1 MNIKE
6 AIEIIECFF
15 RESDNKCAN
24 RECDL
29 ANPMCQYEREAA
41 FEIALSAL
49 REKAERENPKPLTLE
64 ELKERVGKPVYRRW
78 RNGNGTWEVLERI
91 EEKTE
96 TGNPV
101 ILVFFQHD
109 DWFPERF
116 DCVELFDHEPKEAR

>member
-1 MNIKE
+1 MNIE
-6 AIEIIECFF
+6 QAIKAVEKGYVAVGDALYIPDGNTALKHII
-15 RESDNKCAN
+15 
-24 RECDL
+24 L
-29 ANPMCQYEREAA
+29 T
-41 FEIALSAL
+41 ALC
-49 REKAERENPKPLTLE
+49 EKQERENPKPLTLE
-64 ELKERVGKPVYRRW
+64 QLKERVGKPVYRRW

-116 DCVELFDHEPKEAR
+116 DRVEFFDHEPKEAHK

>member
-1 MNIKE
+1 MNIE
-6 AIEIIECFF
+6 RAIAELFELNSEKQITGSTF
-15 RESDNKCAN
+15 
-24 RECDL
+24 
-29 ANPMCQYEREAA
+29 AA
-41 FEIALSAL
+41 CVDAL

-64 ELKERVGKPVYRRW
+64 QLKERVGKPVYRRW

-96 TGNPV
+96 TGNSV

-116 DCVELFDHEPKEAR
+116 DLAEFFDHEPKEAR

>member
-1 MNIKE
+1 MNIE
-6 AIEIIECFF
+6 RAIAELFELNSEKQITGSTF
-15 RESDNKCAN
+15 
-24 RECDL
+24 
-29 ANPMCQYEREAA
+29 AA
-41 FEIALSAL
+41 CVDAL
-49 REKAERENPKPLTLE
+49 REKAGRENPKPLTLE
-64 ELKERVGKPVYRRW
+64 QLKERVGKPVYRRW

-116 DCVELFDHEPKEAR
+116 DLVEFFDHEPECIQQGAII